1 MDPETD
7 DPGRRTDNSNG
18 HYPGMGL
25 AEARATDFE
34 RWKTARVGGEPQRAV
49 DGRIDSSGLHG
60 WQPAHN
66 RISLMNQETDAQ
78 VVAVFYKSEVTRT
91 GTDIYTHV
99 QCFKAKR
106 GEGAVSPFRRSAP
119 FVLSRWYESREVV
132 LGSVFET
139 LRNIRRI
146 IEQLSELTK
155 RSTERLE
162 SLPKGAE
169 KAAAFEEYEREIINT
184 LVLVSCLLRNVF
196 EIFPAVGK
204 EFVMPMFEYDE
215 TAGES
220 IKMHVLLDLFVHN
233 RYIHLHNEYITDLL
247 SSKPPKGT
255 PIARKFMGYRF
266 KVNDYLKVV
275 QNAIHGVTLKH
286 LATKLR
292 SGMARLTVDTP
303 HHEMVFL
310 IQNIA
315 SFSRLLE
322 ALLPVGK
329 DVLWDMLYGKMT
341 IPKEVIES
349 AKGREAV
356 ISASIHAPRVR
367 MGDRVDG
374 DNRTIVVSVKGTF
387 RYTVE
392 DKLVHT
398 ESADREKE
406 VEYGEF
412 FDRVIKAGGDESL
425 LTIRDRKDGL
435 TPAPAV

>member
-1 MDPETD
+1 M
-7 DPGRRTDNSNG
+7 S
-18 HYPGMGL
+18 
-25 AEARATDFE
+25 
-34 RWKTARVGGEPQRAV
+34 
-49 DGRIDSSGLHG
+49 
-60 WQPAHN
+60 
-66 RISLMNQETDAQ
+66 QETDAQ
-78 VVAVFYKSEVTRT
+78 VVAVSYKSEVTGT
-91 GTDIYTHV
+91 GTDTYAHV

-146 IEQLSELTK
+146 IEQLSEFTK

-204 EFVMPMFEYDE
+204 EFVVPMFEYDE

-292 SGMARLTVDTP
+292 SGMVRLTVDTP

-310 IQNIA
+310 ILNIA
-315 SFSRLLE
+315 SFSRLLA

-349 AKGREAV
+349 AKGRETIITATF
-356 ISASIHAPRVR
+356 HAPRVR
-367 MGDRVDG
+367 MGNRVEG
-374 DNRTIVVSVKGTF
+374 ANRTIVVSVKGTF

-425 LTIRDRKDGL
+425 LTMSDRKDGL
-435 TPAPAV
+435 TPAPGL